1 MGEGT
6 QCERAGIIFLK
17 KQMNSTLVW
26 HAYVTEIPYKA
37 PGSYYLGLFYFYSK
51 GDSALND
58 QDYMKVALQLAEQGS
73 GQTSPNPLVGA
84 VVVKNGQIIGM
95 GAHLKAGEPHAE
107 VHALRMAGSQA
118 EDSTVYVTL
127 EPCSHHGKT
136 PPCADLL
143 ISSKVKRVVVA
154 AEDPNPLVAGRGIKK
169 LQEAGIE
176 VISGV
181 LNNEA
186 EELNNVFFHY
196 IQTKRPFVTLKW
208 AGSLDGKTATVTG
221 ESKWI
226 TGDSARKDVHKYR
239 EFHDAILA
247 GVETVLKDDPSL
259 TCRLENTKKQPV
271 RIVLDTHLRTPET
284 AALVNDGLSPVWII
298 TGSEVASERIESFQK
313 KNAVIIQMNTPAI
326 EIESLL
332 HLLGERN
339 ITSLFVEGGASIHG
353 SFIESGLFNQVV
365 SYTAPMLIGGKEAP
379 PAVAGAGFSRINE
392 AIRLR
397 IKETEVLG
405 DDLKLVCVKK
415 EG

>member
-1 MGEGT
+1 M
-6 QCERAGIIFLK
+6 K
-17 KQMNSTLVW
+17 
-26 HAYVTEIPYKA
+26 
-37 PGSYYLGLFYFYSK
+37 
-51 GDSALND
+51 D

-107 VHALRMAGSQA
+107 VHAVRMAGSQA

-154 AEDPNPLVAGRGIKK
+154 AEDPNPLVAGRGMKK
-169 LQEAGIE
+169 LQAAGIE
-176 VISGV
+176 VVSGV
-181 LNNEA
+181 LKNEA
-186 EELNNVFFHY
+186 EELNKVFFHY

-208 AGSLDGKTATVTG
+208 ACSLDGKTATVTG

-226 TGDSARKDVHKYR
+226 TGESARKDVHKYR
-239 EFHDAILA
+239 ELHDAILA
-247 GVETVLKDDPSL
+247 GVETVIKDDPSL
-259 TCRLENTKKQPV
+259 TCRLENPKKQPV

-284 AALVNDGLSPVWII
+284 AGLVNDGHSPVWII
-298 TGSEVASERIESFQK
+298 TGSEVSPERIESFQR
-313 KNAVIIQMNTPAI
+313 KNAVIIQMNTPDI
-326 EIESLL
+326 EIDNLL

-339 ITSLFVEGGASIHG
+339 ITSLFVEGGAAVHG
-353 SFIESGLFNQVV
+353 SFIKSGLFNQVV

-397 IKETEVLG
+397 IKETEILG
-405 DDLKLVCVKK
+405 DDLKIVCVKK